1 MSDVAAAFRLARA
14 GWIMVRE
21 GVVAALPGDQL
32 SGLPKLGWRIARL
45 FTKRKALRRGRSDRL
60 AAAIARLGPSYVK
73 LGQFLATRPDVVG
86 NDIALDLA
94 LLQDR
99 METFP
104 MAEAVAAIEGSLG
117 RPVGE
122 LFLSLGEPVAAA
134 SIAQVHPAE
143 VDPRRRDHQGRGQGD
158 PPRRAPALSRMTS
171 RAISS
176 PRACRSATSPPRAG
190 CVRSR

>member
-1 MSDVAAAFRLARA
+1 MRHFRLSRA

-32 SGLPKLGWRIARL
+32 SGLPKFGWRDRQAVSPSGVP
-45 FTKRKALRRGRSDRL
+45 RG
-60 AAAIARLGPSYVK
+60 AAAATGWPRAVARLGPSYVK

-94 LLQDR
+94 VLQDR

-104 MAEAVAAIEGSLG
+104 TARFRRRHRGVARPAGRRSLRQSRRTDRGRLDRAGPSGRSATATARPARSPSRSSGRRAQALPAAI
-117 RPVGE
+117 
-122 LFLSLGEPVAAA
+122 
-134 SIAQVHPAE
+134 
-143 VDPRRRDHQGRGQGD
+143 
-158 PPRRAPALSRMTS
+158 S

-176 PRACRSATSPPRAG
+176 PPACRSATSRPRGG
-190 CVRSR
+190 CGRSR

>member
-1 MSDVAAAFRLARA
+1 MSDVAAAFRLVRA

-32 SGLPKLGWRIARL
+32 SGLPKFGWRVARL
-45 FTKRKALRRGRSDRL
+45 FTKRQAPCAAAAATGLP
-60 AAAIARLGPSYVK
+60 AAIARLGPSYVK

-104 MAEAVAAIEGSLG
+104 MAESVAAIEGSLG

-122 LFLSLGEPVAAA
+122 PVPELRRARRRRLDRAGPCRR
-134 SIAQVHPAE
+134 SR
-143 VDPRRRDHQGRGQGD
+143 PRRRA
-158 PPRRAPALSRMTS
+158 RRRSPSR
-171 RAISS
+171 
-176 PRACRSATSPPRAG
+176 
-190 CVRSR
+190 